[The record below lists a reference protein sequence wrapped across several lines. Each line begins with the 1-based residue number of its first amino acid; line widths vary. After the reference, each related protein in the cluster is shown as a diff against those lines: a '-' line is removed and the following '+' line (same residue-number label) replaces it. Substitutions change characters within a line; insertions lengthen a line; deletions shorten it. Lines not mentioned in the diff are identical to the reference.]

1 MLVAKKLRK
10 RDLDELSSN
19 IDDLGRFLR
28 CPFEEA
34 KSVVETAIAA
44 GECEREAESVKS
56 WIDNRFVPNTV
67 FIDHLGYAEM
77 CINALRTVPSIT
89 ATDFGSSRQRD
100 LGQLWADMTRGYLGE
115 LAVKRHLESKFG
127 LTISLGHE
135 LGDLEEFLNSDI
147 KDVTVDGVTRPPNVA
162 VGIKTMKMNALW
174 LDIPNAQFLHSDFHV
189 SVKVKAPRDHLF
201 SFFKS
206 ISVFKDKIL
215 KLGTDN
221 ELITAAES
229 DRIYTEIPDFGQIAG
244 YVCGFVPKNA
254 TYRDLD
260 YTGRMGSKN
269 FTVTKWNGPLR
280 DGDFELIRTRESAA
294 RVQLEGIGQLSHDQ
308 GYLFNSGS
316 LLWQD
321 KDWDQLVS
329 RL

>member
-1 MLVAKKLRK
+1 MRVAKKLRK
-10 RDLDELSSN
+10 QDLSDLSANIHEL
-19 IDDLGRFLR
+19 GQFLH
-28 CPFEEA
+28 CSFDEA
-34 KSVVETAIAA
+34 KGVIETAIAA
-44 GECEREAESVKS
+44 GECEREAGSVKD
-56 WIDNRFVPNTV
+56 WIDNRLMPNTV

-127 LTISLGHE
+127 MTISLGHE

-147 KDVTVDGVTRPPNVA
+147 KDVTVDGVARPPKVA

-174 LDIPNAQFLHSDFHV
+174 LDIPNAQFLHSDFHI

-206 ISVFKDKIL
+206 ISVFKDKVL
-215 KLGTDN
+215 KLGTDH

-229 DRIYTEIPDFGQIAG
+229 ERIYTDIPDFGQIAA
-244 YVCGFVPKNA
+244 YICGFVPKDA
-254 TYRDLD
+254 SYRDLD
-260 YTGRMGSKN
+260 YGGRMGSKN
-269 FTVTKWNGPLR
+269 FTVNKWNGPLR
-280 DGDFELIRTRESAA
+280 DGDFERIRVRESAH

-316 LLWQD
+316 LRWREE
-321 KDWDQLVS
+321 DWEQLV
-329 RL
+329 RQL